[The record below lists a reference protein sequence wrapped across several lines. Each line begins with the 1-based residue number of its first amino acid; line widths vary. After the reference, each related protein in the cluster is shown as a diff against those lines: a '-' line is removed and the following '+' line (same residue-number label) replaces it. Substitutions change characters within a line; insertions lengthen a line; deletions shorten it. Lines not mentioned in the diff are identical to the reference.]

1 MADRKKLGVVKFP
14 GSTDEYDIYDKTS
27 IHTGE
32 EIILVL
38 DAGDATTNIDTKAT
52 LDNADV

>member
-1 MADRKKLGVVKFP
+1 MKFP
-14 GSTDEYDIYDKTS
+14 GNNDVEYDIYDKTS

-38 DAGDATTNIDTKAT
+38 DAGDTTTNTNTKSE
-52 LDNADV
+52 LDNADE

>member
-1 MADRKKLGVVKFP
+1 MKFP
-14 GSTDEYDIYDKTS
+14 GNDTVEYDIYDKTS

-38 DAGDATTNIDTKAT
+38 DGGDTTTNINTAEE
-52 LDNADV
+52 LANADE